1 MVRIEKVL
9 KKNLYKKGLKDG
21 YYIEKINNK
30 LVEDVL
36 DILFNLSEQNILKI
50 TEGNNKEKVIK
61 IKEDEFNYIVVEGI
75 KPKKCGCKCI
85 FCFVDQLPKGMRKTL
100 YFKDEDYR
108 MSYISGNYV
117 TLANLTKKDL
127 DKILTYKLSPL
138 YVSVHAT
145 DPAIRSKMLGIK
157 RKVDIL
163 PLIKIL
169 ADNKIKIHT
178 QIVLCPE
185 INDGDILKKSIEDL
199 STFYPQV
206 ESIAV
211 VPVGLTSHRDGL
223 VSLKSVTKQI
233 SDRVFNIVR
242 PYQSLFQMKFG
253 TPFVF
258 LSDEFYLLSGKR
270 IPESDFYG
278 EFPQIENGV
287 GLLRYFIDD
296 AKLLFGKKEIAPLGI
311 KGKICIVTG
320 ILPYKRIKLY
330 IRKLAELTGCNIY
343 LQPVKN
349 DFFGEKITV
358 TGLITGSDIIK
369 TISNKNFD
377 YLLIPDVMLKDR
389 KDFFL
394 DDLSLKVLGE
404 KLDVKVYRFTPT
416 LTGLYKVLLK
426 ISKRDKK

>member
-233 SDRVFNIVR
+233 SDKVFNIVR

-330 IRKLAELTGCNIY
+330 IRKLAELMGCNIY

>member
-50 TEGNNKEKVIK
+50 TEGNNKEKVIE

-404 KLDVKVYRFTPT
+404 KLDVRVYRFTPT

>member
-61 IKEDEFNYIVVEGI
+61 IKEEEFNYIVVEGI

-85 FCFVDQLPKGMRKTL
+85 FCFVDQLPKGMRQTL

-127 DKILTYKLSPL
+127 NKILTYKLSPL

-233 SDRVFNIVR
+233 SDKVFNIVR

-404 KLDVKVYRFTPT
+404 KLDVKVYRFKPT

>member
-61 IKEDEFNYIVVEGI
+61 IKEEEFNYIVVEGI

-233 SDRVFNIVR
+233 SDKVFNIVR